1 MREVDYQIEH
11 IFGGSHLDA
20 KLVESY
26 LTDRG

>member
-1 MREVDYQIEH
+1 VDYQIEH